1 MDQSRLCRHKA
12 FVQETCKQIH
22 LPCSYVPSG
31 IEERTLH
38 NLRDAMYILEQSVV
52 LAEGQSLA

>member
-1 MDQSRLCRHKA
+1 
-12 FVQETCKQIH
+12 VQETCKQIH

-31 IEERTLH
+31 IEEGTLH